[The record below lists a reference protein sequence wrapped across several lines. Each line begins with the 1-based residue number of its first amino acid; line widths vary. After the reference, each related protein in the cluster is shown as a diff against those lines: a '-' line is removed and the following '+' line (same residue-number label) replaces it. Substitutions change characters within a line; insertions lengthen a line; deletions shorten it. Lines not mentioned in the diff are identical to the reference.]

1 MKALLK
7 NTRISPKKANLV
19 AGIVRGSMVE
29 DALNQLRFTPKK
41 AAKLLYKAIDSAAS
55 NAENNLKQNRANLY
69 IKEIIVTKGPTYKRG
84 VPVSRGR
91 QHPIMKRTAQIRVTV
106 DTAVASAKA
115 AKKAVRRTP
124 NSNPTSQSEANQ

>member
-19 AGIVRGSMVE
+19 AGLVRNISVE

-41 AAKLLYKAIDSAAS
+41 AAKLIYKAIDSAAA
-55 NAENNLKQNRANLY
+55 NAENNLKQDRSNLY
-69 IKEIIVTKGPTYKRG
+69 VKEIVVTKGPTYKRS

-91 QHPIMKRTAQIRVTV
+91 QHPIMKRTAQIRVVV
-106 DTAVASAKA
+106 DIMSGMKLKKTSKKTARKA
-115 AKKAVRRTP
+115 DKP
-124 NSNPTSQSEANQ
+124 NLQE